1 MLFSGFFRVEILP
14 QSVVSNLEHQ
24 VSDYA
29 GKFRCAVDDEVVF
42 HHEVHHVFLA
52 HQNAESVFC
61 FVGALHE
68 PDTMPILQGALS
80 AGKQLLVPRIAGP
93 GQMQLVPLQ
102 SLEQLQPGAF
112 GILEPGQAL
121 PAVPAGSGVQLA
133 VLPCLA
139 AARSGARLGHG
150 GGYYDRF
157 LANYSGRRL
166 ILCPEALLAQSLPTG
181 PLDEPAQ
188 AVLTEKALY
197 GTL

>member
-1 MLFSGFFRVEILP
+1 MQSDDLNAQKQAARRAARQQLAQISPQEFSAIGTAMWQTLQAQP
-14 QSVVSNLEHQ
+14 AWQS
-24 VSDYA
+24 
-29 GKFRCAVDDEVVF
+29 
-42 HHEVHHVFLA
+42 
-52 HQNAESVFC
+52 AESVFC

-112 GILEPGQAL
+112 GILEPPQAL

-139 AARSGARLGHG
+139 ATRNGARLGHG

-157 LANYSGRRL
+157 LANYSGQRL

-181 PLDEPAQ
+181 PLDEPAR

>member
-1 MLFSGFFRVEILP
+1 MQSDDLNAQKQAARRAARQQLAQISPQEFSAIGAAMWQTLQAQP
-14 QSVVSNLEHQ
+14 
-24 VSDYA
+24 A
-29 GKFRCAVDDEVVF
+29 W
-42 HHEVHHVFLA
+42 
-52 HQNAESVFC
+52 QNAESVFC

-112 GILEPGQAL
+112 GILEPPQAL

-139 AARSGARLGHG
+139 ATRSGARLGHG

-157 LANYSGRRL
+157 LANYSGQRL

>member
-1 MLFSGFFRVEILP
+1 MQSDDLNAQKQAARRAARQQLAQISPQEFSAIGAAMWQTLQAQP
-14 QSVVSNLEHQ
+14 AWQS
-24 VSDYA
+24 
-29 GKFRCAVDDEVVF
+29 
-42 HHEVHHVFLA
+42 
-52 HQNAESVFC
+52 AESVFC

-102 SLEQLQPGAF
+102 SLGQLQPGAF
-112 GILEPGQAL
+112 GILEPPQAL

-139 AARSGARLGHG
+139 ATRGGARLGHG

-157 LANYSGRRL
+157 LANYSGHRL

>member
-1 MLFSGFFRVEILP
+1 MQSDDLNAQKQAARRAARQQLAQISPQEFSAIGAAMWQTLQAQP
-14 QSVVSNLEHQ
+14 
-24 VSDYA
+24 A
-29 GKFRCAVDDEVVF
+29 W
-42 HHEVHHVFLA
+42 
-52 HQNAESVFC
+52 QNAESVFC

-102 SLEQLQPGAF
+102 SLGQLQPGAF
-112 GILEPGQAL
+112 GILEPPKAL
-121 PAVPAGSGVQLA
+121 PAIPAGSGVQLA

>member
-1 MLFSGFFRVEILP
+1 MQSDDLNAQKQAARRAARQQLAQISPQEFSAIGAAMWQTLQAQP
-14 QSVVSNLEHQ
+14 
-24 VSDYA
+24 A
-29 GKFRCAVDDEVVF
+29 W
-42 HHEVHHVFLA
+42 
-52 HQNAESVFC
+52 QNAESVFC

-80 AGKQLLVPRIAGP
+80 AGKQLLVPSIAGP

>member
-1 MLFSGFFRVEILP
+1 MQSDGLNAQKQAARRAARQQLAQISPQEFSAIGAAMWQTLQTQP
-14 QSVVSNLEHQ
+14 AWQS
-24 VSDYA
+24 
-29 GKFRCAVDDEVVF
+29 
-42 HHEVHHVFLA
+42 
-52 HQNAESVFC
+52 AESVFC

-102 SLEQLQPGAF
+102 SLGQLQPGAF
-112 GILEPGQAL
+112 GILEPPQAL
-121 PAVPAGSGVQLA
+121 PAIPAGSGVQLA

-139 AARSGARLGHG
+139 ATRGGARLGHG

-157 LANYSGRRL
+157 LANYSGHRL

-181 PLDEPAQ
+181 PLDEPAR

>member
-1 MLFSGFFRVEILP
+1 MQSDDLNAQKQAARRAARQQLAQISPQEFSAIGAAMWQTLQAQP
-14 QSVVSNLEHQ
+14 
-24 VSDYA
+24 A
-29 GKFRCAVDDEVVF
+29 W
-42 HHEVHHVFLA
+42 
-52 HQNAESVFC
+52 QNAESVFC

-188 AVLTEKALY
+188 AVLTEKTLY

>member
-1 MLFSGFFRVEILP
+1 MQSDDLNAQKQAARRAARQQLAQISPQEFSAIGAAMWQTLQAQP
-14 QSVVSNLEHQ
+14 AWQS
-24 VSDYA
+24 
-29 GKFRCAVDDEVVF
+29 
-42 HHEVHHVFLA
+42 
-52 HQNAESVFC
+52 AESVFC

-102 SLEQLQPGAF
+102 SLGQLQPGAF
-112 GILEPGQAL
+112 GILEPPQAL
-121 PAVPAGSGVQLA
+121 PAIPAGSGVQLA

-139 AARSGARLGHG
+139 ATRSGARLGHG

>member
-1 MLFSGFFRVEILP
+1 MQSDDLNAQKQAARRAARQQLAQISPQEFSAIGAAMWQTLQAQP
-14 QSVVSNLEHQ
+14 AWQS
-24 VSDYA
+24 
-29 GKFRCAVDDEVVF
+29 
-42 HHEVHHVFLA
+42 
-52 HQNAESVFC
+52 AESVFC

-80 AGKQLLVPRIAGP
+80 ADKQLLVPRIAGP

-102 SLEQLQPGAF
+102 SLERLQPGAF
-112 GILEPGQAL
+112 GILEPPQAL
-121 PAVPAGSGVQLA
+121 PAVPAGSRVQLA
-133 VLPCLA
+133 VMPCLA
-139 AARSGARLGHG
+139 ATRGGARLGHG

-157 LANYSGRRL
+157 LANYSGHRL

-181 PLDEPAQ
+181 PLDEPAR

>member
-1 MLFSGFFRVEILP
+1 MQSNDLNAQKQAARRAARQQLAQISPQEFSAIGAAMWQTLQAQP
-14 QSVVSNLEHQ
+14 AWQSAQ
-24 VSDYA
+24 
-29 GKFRCAVDDEVVF
+29 
-42 HHEVHHVFLA
+42 
-52 HQNAESVFC
+52 SVFC

-102 SLEQLQPGAF
+102 SLGQLQLGAF
-112 GILEPGQAL
+112 GILEPPQAL
-121 PAVPAGSGVQLA
+121 PAIPAGSGVQLA

-157 LANYSGRRL
+157 LANYSGQRL

-188 AVLTEKALY
+188 AVLTENALY

>member
-1 MLFSGFFRVEILP
+1 MQSDDLNAQKQAARRAARQQLAQISPQEFSAIGAAMWQTLQAQP
-14 QSVVSNLEHQ
+14 AWQS
-24 VSDYA
+24 
-29 GKFRCAVDDEVVF
+29 
-42 HHEVHHVFLA
+42 
-52 HQNAESVFC
+52 AESVFC

>member
-1 MLFSGFFRVEILP
+1 MQSDDLNAQKQAARRAARQQLAQISPQEFSAIGAAMWQTLQA
-14 QSVVSNLEHQ
+14 QSVWQS
-24 VSDYA
+24 
-29 GKFRCAVDDEVVF
+29 
-42 HHEVHHVFLA
+42 
-52 HQNAESVFC
+52 AESVFC

-112 GILEPGQAL
+112 GILEPPQAL

-139 AARSGARLGHG
+139 ATRSGARLGHG

-157 LANYSGRRL
+157 LANYSGQRL

-188 AVLTEKALY
+188 AVLKEKALY

>member
-1 MLFSGFFRVEILP
+1 M
-14 QSVVSNLEHQ
+14 QSDDLNAQ
-24 VSDYA
+24 KQA
-29 GKFRCAVDDEVVF
+29 ARCAARQQ
-42 HHEVHHVFLA
+42 LA
-52 HQNAESVFC
+52 QISPQEFSAIGAAMWQTLQAQPAWQSAESVFC

-112 GILEPGQAL
+112 GILEPPQAL

-157 LANYSGRRL
+157 LANYSGQRL

>member
-1 MLFSGFFRVEILP
+1 MQSDDLNAQKQAARRAARQQLAQISPQEFSAIGAAMWQTLQAQP
-14 QSVVSNLEHQ
+14 AWQS
-24 VSDYA
+24 
-29 GKFRCAVDDEVVF
+29 
-42 HHEVHHVFLA
+42 
-52 HQNAESVFC
+52 AESVFC

-68 PDTMPILQGALS
+68 PDTMPILQGAIS

-102 SLEQLQPGAF
+102 SLGQLQPGAF
-112 GILEPGQAL
+112 GILEPPQAL
-121 PAVPAGSGVQLA
+121 PAIPAGSRVQLA

-197 GTL
+197 GKL

>member
-1 MLFSGFFRVEILP
+1 MQSDDLNAQKQAARRAARQQLAQISPQEFSAIGAAMWQTLQAQP
-14 QSVVSNLEHQ
+14 
-24 VSDYA
+24 A
-29 GKFRCAVDDEVVF
+29 W
-42 HHEVHHVFLA
+42 
-52 HQNAESVFC
+52 QNAESVFC

-112 GILEPGQAL
+112 GILEPPQAL
-121 PAVPAGSGVQLA
+121 PAIPAGSGVQLA

-188 AVLTEKALY
+188 AVLTEKTLY

>member
-1 MLFSGFFRVEILP
+1 MQSDDLNAQKQAARRAARQQLAQISPQEFSAIGAAMWQTLQAQP
-14 QSVVSNLEHQ
+14 AWQS
-24 VSDYA
+24 
-29 GKFRCAVDDEVVF
+29 
-42 HHEVHHVFLA
+42 
-52 HQNAESVFC
+52 AESVFC

-102 SLEQLQPGAF
+102 SLGQLQPGAF
-112 GILEPGQAL
+112 GILEPPQAL
-121 PAVPAGSGVQLA
+121 PAIPAGSGVQLA

-139 AARSGARLGHG
+139 ATRGGARLGHG

-157 LANYSGRRL
+157 LANYSGHRL

>member
-1 MLFSGFFRVEILP
+1 MQSDDLNAQKQAARRAARQQLAQISPQEFSAIGAAMWQTLQAQP
-14 QSVVSNLEHQ
+14 
-24 VSDYA
+24 A
-29 GKFRCAVDDEVVF
+29 W
-42 HHEVHHVFLA
+42 
-52 HQNAESVFC
+52 QNAESVFC

-166 ILCPEALLAQSLPTG
+166 LLCPEALLAQSLPTG

>member
-1 MLFSGFFRVEILP
+1 MQSDGLNAQKQAARRAARQQLAQISPQEFSAIGAAMWQTLQAQP
-14 QSVVSNLEHQ
+14 AWQS
-24 VSDYA
+24 
-29 GKFRCAVDDEVVF
+29 
-42 HHEVHHVFLA
+42 
-52 HQNAESVFC
+52 AESVFC

-112 GILEPGQAL
+112 GILEPPQAL

-139 AARSGARLGHG
+139 ATRSGARLGHG

-157 LANYSGRRL
+157 LANYSGQRL

>member
-1 MLFSGFFRVEILP
+1 MQSDRLNTQKQAARRAARQQLAQISPQEFSAIGAAMWQTLQAQP
-14 QSVVSNLEHQ
+14 
-24 VSDYA
+24 A
-29 GKFRCAVDDEVVF
+29 W
-42 HHEVHHVFLA
+42 
-52 HQNAESVFC
+52 QNAESVFC

-121 PAVPAGSGVQLA
+121 PAVPAGSGVRLA

-139 AARSGARLGHG
+139 ATRSGARLGHG

-157 LANYSGRRL
+157 LANYSGQRL

>member
-1 MLFSGFFRVEILP
+1 MQSDDLNAQKQAARRAARQQLAQISPQEFSAIGAAMWQTLQAQP
-14 QSVVSNLEHQ
+14 AWQSAQ
-24 VSDYA
+24 
-29 GKFRCAVDDEVVF
+29 
-42 HHEVHHVFLA
+42 
-52 HQNAESVFC
+52 SVFC

-102 SLEQLQPGAF
+102 SLGQLQPGAF
-112 GILEPGQAL
+112 GILEPPQAL
-121 PAVPAGSGVQLA
+121 PAIPAGSGVQLA

-139 AARSGARLGHG
+139 ATRGGARLGHG

-157 LANYSGRRL
+157 LANYSGHRL

>member
-1 MLFSGFFRVEILP
+1 MQSNDLNAQKQAARRAARQQLAQISPQEFSAIGAAMWQTLQAQP
-14 QSVVSNLEHQ
+14 AWQSAQ
-24 VSDYA
+24 
-29 GKFRCAVDDEVVF
+29 
-42 HHEVHHVFLA
+42 
-52 HQNAESVFC
+52 SVFC

-102 SLEQLQPGAF
+102 SLGQLQPGAF
-112 GILEPGQAL
+112 GILEPPQAL
-121 PAVPAGSGVQLA
+121 PAIPAGSGVQLA

>member
-1 MLFSGFFRVEILP
+1 MQSDDLNAQKQAARRAARQQLAQISPQEFSAIGAAMWQTLQAQP
-14 QSVVSNLEHQ
+14 
-24 VSDYA
+24 A
-29 GKFRCAVDDEVVF
+29 W
-42 HHEVHHVFLA
+42 
-52 HQNAESVFC
+52 QNAESVFC

-121 PAVPAGSGVQLA
+121 PDVPAGSGVQLA

>member
-1 MLFSGFFRVEILP
+1 MQSNDLNAQKQAARRAARQQLAQISPQEFSAIGAAMWQTLQAQP
-14 QSVVSNLEHQ
+14 AWQSAQ
-24 VSDYA
+24 
-29 GKFRCAVDDEVVF
+29 
-42 HHEVHHVFLA
+42 
-52 HQNAESVFC
+52 SVFC

-112 GILEPGQAL
+112 GILEPPQAL

-157 LANYSGRRL
+157 LANYSGQRL

>member
-1 MLFSGFFRVEILP
+1 MQSDDLNAQKQAARRAARQQLAQISPQEFSAIGAAMWQTLQAQP
-14 QSVVSNLEHQ
+14 
-24 VSDYA
+24 A
-29 GKFRCAVDDEVVF
+29 W
-42 HHEVHHVFLA
+42 
-52 HQNAESVFC
+52 QNAESVFC

-80 AGKQLLVPRIAGP
+80 AGKLLLVPRIAGP

-121 PAVPAGSGVQLA
+121 PAVPVGSGVQLA

>member
-1 MLFSGFFRVEILP
+1 MQSNDLNAQKQAARRAARQQLAQISPQEFSAIGAAMWQTLQAQP
-14 QSVVSNLEHQ
+14 AWQS
-24 VSDYA
+24 
-29 GKFRCAVDDEVVF
+29 
-42 HHEVHHVFLA
+42 
-52 HQNAESVFC
+52 AESVFC

-102 SLEQLQPGAF
+102 SLGQLQPGAF
-112 GILEPGQAL
+112 GILEPPQAL
-121 PAVPAGSGVQLA
+121 PAIPAGSGVQLA

>member
-1 MLFSGFFRVEILP
+1 MQSDGLNAQKQAARRAARQQLAQISPQEFSAIGAAMWQTLQAQP
-14 QSVVSNLEHQ
+14 AWQS
-24 VSDYA
+24 
-29 GKFRCAVDDEVVF
+29 
-42 HHEVHHVFLA
+42 
-52 HQNAESVFC
+52 AESVFC

-102 SLEQLQPGAF
+102 SLEQLQPGTF
-112 GILEPGQAL
+112 GSLEPGQAL
-121 PAVPAGSGVQLA
+121 SAVPAGSGVQLA

-139 AARSGARLGHG
+139 ATRSGARLGHG

-157 LANYSGRRL
+157 LANYSGQRL

>member
-1 MLFSGFFRVEILP
+1 MQSDDLNAQKQAARRAARQQLAQISPQEFSAIGAAMWQTLQAQP
-14 QSVVSNLEHQ
+14 AWQS
-24 VSDYA
+24 
-29 GKFRCAVDDEVVF
+29 
-42 HHEVHHVFLA
+42 
-52 HQNAESVFC
+52 AESVFC

-102 SLEQLQPGAF
+102 SLGQLQPGAF
-112 GILEPGQAL
+112 GILEPPQAL
-121 PAVPAGSGVQLA
+121 PAIPAGSGVQLA

-139 AARSGARLGHG
+139 ATRSGARLGHG

-157 LANYSGRRL
+157 LENYSGQRL

>member
-1 MLFSGFFRVEILP
+1 MQSDDLNAQKQAARRAARQQLAQISPQKFSAIGAAMWQTLQAQP
-14 QSVVSNLEHQ
+14 AWQS
-24 VSDYA
+24 
-29 GKFRCAVDDEVVF
+29 
-42 HHEVHHVFLA
+42 
-52 HQNAESVFC
+52 AESVFC

-121 PAVPAGSGVQLA
+121 PAVPAGNGVQLA

-139 AARSGARLGHG
+139 ATRSGARLGHG

-157 LANYSGRRL
+157 LANYSGQRL

>member
-1 MLFSGFFRVEILP
+1 MQSNDLNAQKQAARRAARQQLAQISPQEFSAIGAAMWQTLQAQP
-14 QSVVSNLEHQ
+14 AWQS
-24 VSDYA
+24 
-29 GKFRCAVDDEVVF
+29 
-42 HHEVHHVFLA
+42 
-52 HQNAESVFC
+52 AESVFC

-102 SLEQLQPGAF
+102 SLERLQPGAF

-139 AARSGARLGHG
+139 ATRSGARLGHG

-157 LANYSGRRL
+157 LANYSGQRL

>member
-1 MLFSGFFRVEILP
+1 MQSDDLNAQKQAARRAARQQLAQISPQEFSAIGAAMWQTLQAQP
-14 QSVVSNLEHQ
+14 
-24 VSDYA
+24 A
-29 GKFRCAVDDEVVF
+29 W
-42 HHEVHHVFLA
+42 
-52 HQNAESVFC
+52 QNAESVFC

-112 GILEPGQAL
+112 GILEPPQAL

-157 LANYSGRRL
+157 LANYSGQRL

-197 GTL
+197 GSL

>member
-1 MLFSGFFRVEILP
+1 MQSDDLNAQKQAARRAARQQLAQISPQEFSAIGAAMWQTLQAQP
-14 QSVVSNLEHQ
+14 AWQS
-24 VSDYA
+24 
-29 GKFRCAVDDEVVF
+29 
-42 HHEVHHVFLA
+42 
-52 HQNAESVFC
+52 AESVFC

-102 SLEQLQPGAF
+102 SLERLQPGAF
-112 GILEPGQAL
+112 GILEPPQAL

-139 AARSGARLGHG
+139 ATRSGARLGHG

-157 LANYSGRRL
+157 LENYSGQRL

>member
-1 MLFSGFFRVEILP
+1 MQSDDLNAQKQAARRAARQQLAQISPQEFSAIGAAMWQTLQAQP
-14 QSVVSNLEHQ
+14 
-24 VSDYA
+24 A
-29 GKFRCAVDDEVVF
+29 W
-42 HHEVHHVFLA
+42 
-52 HQNAESVFC
+52 QNAESVFC

-80 AGKQLLVPRIAGP
+80 AGKLLLVPRIAGP

>member
-1 MLFSGFFRVEILP
+1 MQSDDLNAQKQAARRAARQQLAQISPQEFSAIGAAMWQTLQAQP
-14 QSVVSNLEHQ
+14 
-24 VSDYA
+24 A
-29 GKFRCAVDDEVVF
+29 W
-42 HHEVHHVFLA
+42 
-52 HQNAESVFC
+52 QNAESVFC

-150 GGYYDRF
+150 
-157 LANYSGRRL
+157 
-166 ILCPEALLAQSLPTG
+166 
-181 PLDEPAQ
+181 PA
-188 AVLTEKALY
+188 V
-197 GTL
+197 

>member
-1 MLFSGFFRVEILP
+1 MQSDDLNAQKQAARRAARQQLAQISPQEFSAIGAAMWQTLQAQP
-14 QSVVSNLEHQ
+14 
-24 VSDYA
+24 A
-29 GKFRCAVDDEVVF
+29 W
-42 HHEVHHVFLA
+42 
-52 HQNAESVFC
+52 QNAESVFC

-80 AGKQLLVPRIAGP
+80 AGKQLLVPRIAGL

-139 AARSGARLGHG
+139 AARSGARLGDG

>member
-1 MLFSGFFRVEILP
+1 MQSDDLNAQKQAARRAARQQLAQISPQEFSAIGAAMWQTLQAQP
-14 QSVVSNLEHQ
+14 
-24 VSDYA
+24 A
-29 GKFRCAVDDEVVF
+29 W
-42 HHEVHHVFLA
+42 
-52 HQNAESVFC
+52 QNAESVFC

-121 PAVPAGSGVQLA
+121 PAVPADSGVQLA

>member
-1 MLFSGFFRVEILP
+1 MQSDDLNAQKQAARRAARQQLAQISPQEFSAIGAAMWQTLQAQP
-14 QSVVSNLEHQ
+14 
-24 VSDYA
+24 A
-29 GKFRCAVDDEVVF
+29 W
-42 HHEVHHVFLA
+42 
-52 HQNAESVFC
+52 QNAESVFC

-80 AGKQLLVPRIAGP
+80 AGKLLLVPRIAGP

-102 SLEQLQPGAF
+102 SLEQLQPGTF

>member
-1 MLFSGFFRVEILP
+1 MQSDDLNAQKQAARRAARQQLAQISPREFSAIGAAMWQKLQAQP
-14 QSVVSNLEHQ
+14 AWQS
-24 VSDYA
+24 
-29 GKFRCAVDDEVVF
+29 
-42 HHEVHHVFLA
+42 
-52 HQNAESVFC
+52 AESVFC

-102 SLEQLQPGAF
+102 SLGQLQPGAF
-112 GILEPGQAL
+112 GILEPPQAL
-121 PAVPAGSGVQLA
+121 PAIPAGSGVQLA

-197 GTL
+197 GKL

>member
-1 MLFSGFFRVEILP
+1 MQSDDLNAQKQAARRAARQQLAQISPQEFSAIGAAMWQTLQAQP
-14 QSVVSNLEHQ
+14 
-24 VSDYA
+24 A
-29 GKFRCAVDDEVVF
+29 W
-42 HHEVHHVFLA
+42 
-52 HQNAESVFC
+52 QNAESVFC

-93 GQMQLVPLQ
+93 GQRQLVPLQ

>member
-1 MLFSGFFRVEILP
+1 MQSDDLNAQKQAARRAARQQLAQISPQEFSAIGAAMWQTLQAQP
-14 QSVVSNLEHQ
+14 AWQSAQ
-24 VSDYA
+24 
-29 GKFRCAVDDEVVF
+29 
-42 HHEVHHVFLA
+42 
-52 HQNAESVFC
+52 SVFC

-80 AGKQLLVPRIAGP
+80 ADKQLLVPRIAGP

-102 SLEQLQPGAF
+102 SLERLQPGAF
-112 GILEPGQAL
+112 GILEPPQAL

-133 VLPCLA
+133 VMPCLA
-139 AARSGARLGHG
+139 ATRGGARLGHG

-157 LANYSGRRL
+157 LANYSGHRL

-181 PLDEPAQ
+181 PLDEPAR

>member
-1 MLFSGFFRVEILP
+1 MQSDDLNAQKQAARRAARQQLAQISPQEFSAIGAAMWQTLQAQP
-14 QSVVSNLEHQ
+14 AWQS
-24 VSDYA
+24 
-29 GKFRCAVDDEVVF
+29 
-42 HHEVHHVFLA
+42 
-52 HQNAESVFC
+52 AESVFC

-102 SLEQLQPGAF
+102 SLGQLQPGAF
-112 GILEPGQAL
+112 GILEPPQAL
-121 PAVPAGSGVQLA
+121 PAIPAGSGVQLA